1 MKKQICIEDIAEE
14 LEACTDSWEQF
25 LNTETGEIVALSD
38 GMWVDRDE
46 ELEEE
51 IDASDCYERLPN
63 QYEIHEWKIMETFA
77 LGVTSERKQERL
89 LLALHGRKAY
99 CHFKDEIINLGID
112 EEYYAYRFQALCKIA
127 EEWCEENEI
136 PYTTRE
142 ERH

>member
-1 MKKQICIEDIAEE
+1 
-14 LEACTDSWEQF
+14 
-25 LNTETGEIVALSD
+25 
-38 GMWVDRDE
+38 
-46 ELEEE
+46 
-51 IDASDCYERLPN
+51 
-63 QYEIHEWKIMETFA
+63 METFA

-127 EEWCEENEI
+127 VEWCEENEI